1 MKNTTLL
8 CTCVC
13 LLVCLGCSSIQ
24 RVDSSGSDWEVRTDV
39 TNLPEILKAVF
50 DELGITLERSNKQ
63 AGRYTYIGSSQSGEK
78 VTIKA
83 IALVRGRSYLS
94 VNVRGDSIVTSPLL
108 EAINETLRRRITE
121 AVSLTENE

>member
-8 CTCVC
+8 SLFVC
-13 LLVCLGCSSIQ
+13 LLAFQGCHTFQ
-24 RVDSSGSDWEVRTDV
+24 RVESTGSDWEVRTDV
-39 TNLPEILKAVF
+39 TNLPEILKDVF

-63 AGRYTYIGSSQSGEK
+63 AGRYTYIGSSQSGER

-121 AVSLTENE
+121 AVSITENE